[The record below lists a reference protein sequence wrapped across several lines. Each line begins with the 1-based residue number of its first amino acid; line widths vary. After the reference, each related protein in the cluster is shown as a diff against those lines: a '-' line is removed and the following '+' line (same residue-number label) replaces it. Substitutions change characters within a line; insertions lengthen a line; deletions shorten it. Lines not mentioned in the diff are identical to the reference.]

1 MKTSTV
7 NGVTYELPEGWEPI
21 ETVPLGKR
29 IQVLYTNGESCP
41 VTFDAIHN
49 PHSPNKSNRI
59 AWQHIVAP
67 KVMPWKPKVGEE
79 YWVIFGNGTPH
90 CFVWTGSSE
99 GSDYYTANNVYP
111 TRGAAEAARPN
122 VIAAHN
128 GGAKWK
134 GGV

>member
-21 ETVPLGKR
+21 ETVPMDNAVN
-29 IQVLYTNGESCP
+29 VLLQSGRFTYL
-41 VTFDAIHN
+41 TFCTTDGN
-49 PHSPNKSNRI
+49 PFPYI

-67 KVMPWKPKVGEE
+67 KVMPWRPKEGEPFYVLWASGKMGCLIWYGSPDDQE
-79 YWVIFGNGTPH
+79 YYE
-90 CFVWTGSSE
+90 S
-99 GSDYYTANNVYP
+99 NNCYP
-111 TRGAAEAARPN
+111 TQAAAEAARER
-122 VIAAHN
+122 VIAAHT